1 MSDQCYADDF
11 VLFAPSAKATQ
22 RFLNICSTYANEH
35 GTIFNSLKTA
45 CMVFCPRCLRNL
57 NVRKFTFDGVELE
70 FREEV
75 TYSGHVNHNYL
86 KDGLYIRKQLQKFNA
101 AWNLLVRKFTVC
113 SKKVKWTVSRAHCC
127 SVHCGYLCSLPLF
140 TASVHCGYLCL
151 NLIQCLSGNRVCDND
166 ILRELVGVP
175 RLGNARALLPTV
187 HLNNMDVILRKLS
200 YRFRSRI

>member
-1 MSDQCYADDF
+1 MLIWDSTKSSGYIGSNFSLELHNVCTDELNYFLATSRIGCHMSDQCYADDF

-113 SKKVKWTVSRAHCC
+113 SKKVK
-127 SVHCGYLCSLPLF
+127 
-140 TASVHCGYLCL
+140 
-151 NLIQCLSGNRVCDND
+151 
-166 ILRELVGVP
+166 
-175 RLGNARALLPTV
+175 
-187 HLNNMDVILRKLS
+187 
-200 YRFRSRI
+200 